1 MDFLK
6 TKEVN
11 MAKSK
16 FLNLSALMGG
26 DPVGLPVPP
35 LPPIVKLWAYR
46 MLVELGQAQS
56 ILASGTYRQEGLL
69 RQLGLGHLL
78 SQEDE
83 DQRNRSVMKAMLQMH
98 AEAEQALSEVP
109 PVLVRNVQRIADLV
123 GLNAAESRILEF
135 VLVMR
140 YDSTLN
146 DLCDSVSKIRLPE
159 IIQWLATLL
168 RLELPEVREALD
180 RKSALARS
188 GLMTVENIHT
198 HTLSEKFDLLC
209 AKVLEPLFESDI
221 EPVDWIKDRVH
232 ATTPGHLQWADYE
245 HVKTP
250 VGLLRAYLHQVVAQ
264 AREGVN
270 ILVYGP
276 PGTGKTQLAKL
287 LASDLGCELFEIATE
302 DDDGDPIKGSRRV
315 KAHCAAG
322 SFFGQRRAL
331 ILFDESED
339 VFPSASGW
347 LSFLGGD
354 EQQQSQ
360 RHKGWMNRVLENN
373 PLPTVWVSNSVA
385 GLDAAYVRRF
395 DMVLELPVPP
405 KLHRVRIVAQAS
417 AGMLPAQSIQ
427 RLAESEHLSPA
438 VISRVCQV
446 VQTIADPMQPHRVT
460 EAVELLVNNT
470 LQAQGH
476 PRITKQDPHRLPEVY
491 DPALVNTEVDLTGLA
506 TQLAE
511 AKGGRLCFYGP
522 PGTGKTAYGRWLA
535 QQLGVPLH
543 IKRASDLLG
552 MYVGE
557 NEKNIARA
565 FEQAQEEQ
573 AVLLIDEVDSFLQDR
588 QGAQRSWEVSLVNE
602 MLTQMEGFGGVFI
615 ASTNLM
621 TQLDPAVLRRFDMK
635 VHFGYLRPQQAAQ
648 LLQRHCQQQ
657 GLPEPGPADLTALGG
672 LSNLTPGDFAAV
684 HRQSRLRP
692 LRSASD
698 WLKALQAESTLK
710 PGTKGT
716 AMGFLG

>member
-1 MDFLK
+1 
-6 TKEVN
+6 
-11 MAKSK
+11 MAKRK
-16 FLNLSALMGG
+16 TLEIGAWMDG
-26 DPVGLPVPP
+26 DLGVQGAQPML
-35 LPPIVKLWAYR
+35 PIVKTWVFRILI
-46 MLVELGQAQS
+46 ELRHAQTL
-56 ILASGTYRQEGLL
+56 LARGTFRHEDLL
-69 RQLGLGHLL
+69 RQLGLGPLL
-78 SQEDE
+78 TEQDE
-83 DQRNRSVMKAMLQMH
+83 NKCTKSVIKAMRESHSQ
-98 AEAEQALSEVP
+98 AEQTPAPVP
-109 PVLVRNVQRIADLV
+109 PILVGNVKRIADLV
-123 GLNAAESRILEF
+123 GLNDVECRILEF
-135 VLVMR
+135 VLLMR
-140 YDSTLN
+140 YDAALN
-146 DLCDSVSKIRLPE
+146 EVCETVHNIRLPQL
-159 IIQWLATLL
+159 IKWLSTVL
-168 RLELPEVREALD
+168 RLPPQAISLALHS
-180 RKSALARS
+180 KSALARS
-188 GLMTVENIHT
+188 GLITIDNIHT
-198 HTLSEKFDLLC
+198 HSLSEKFDLLC
-209 AKVLEPLFESDI
+209 AKVVEPLFESDI

-232 ATTPGHLQWADYE
+232 ATTPGHLKWADYE

-264 AREGVN
+264 ARKGVN

-302 DDDGDPIKGSRRV
+302 DEDGDPIKGSRRV

-339 VFPSASGW
+339 VFPSTSGW

-373 PLPTVWVSNSVA
+373 ALPTVWVSNSVS

-405 KLHRVRIVAQAS
+405 KSHRERIVAQAS

-438 VISRVCQV
+438 VVSRVCQV
-446 VQTIADPMQPHRVT
+446 VQTIAEPMQPHRVT

-476 PRITKQDPHRLPEVY
+476 PRIAKQDPHRLPEVY
-491 DPALVNTEVDLTGLA
+491 DPTLVNTEVDLTALA

-511 AKGGRLCFYGP
+511 AKSGRLCFYGP

-543 IKRASDLLG
+543 VKRASDLLG

-648 LLQRHCQQQ
+648 LLLRHCQQL
-657 GLPEPGPADLTALGG
+657 GLPEPGPVELTALGS

-698 WLKALQAESTLK
+698 WVKALQAESALK
-710 PGTKGT
+710 PGAQSTG
-716 AMGFLG
+716 MGFLR